1 MTRLFPLLCA
11 AALWAVAALPAAA
24 APNDAPAE
32 RELERH
38 VRLYGTQWCGY
49 CRQARE
55 LLNSRNIPFDD
66 IDIDASPRGREQFA
80 LLGGE
85 GVPLILVGRQRMD
98 GYDKTRLESML
109 REAGWQ

>member
-11 AALWAVAALPAAA
+11 AALWAAAILPAAA
-24 APNDAPAE
+24 APDEGAGSPE
-32 RELERH
+32 FDRH

-49 CRQARE
+49 CRRARE

-98 GYDKTRLESML
+98 GYDKTRLEAML

>member
-80 LLGGE
+80 
-85 GVPLILVGRQRMD
+85 
-98 GYDKTRLESML
+98 
-109 REAGWQ
+109 